1 MTSELVA
8 GRTAPTRDRARTKRP
23 DIQALRAFAVMA
35 VVLNHLWEDAVPGGF
50 VGVDV
55 FFVISGFLITDHL
68 MRSMGSG
75 RARLGDFWLR
85 RALRLLPASLLVVAV
100 SLVGVLLLVPR
111 SGWNVALD
119 QIWASAVYVQN
130 WQLVAQSTDYFTSAS
145 SPSPVTHYWSL
156 SVEEQFYLVWPL
168 LMLIPWSWGRG
179 ASHRARRRRVVLT
192 LMIVV
197 VASWLFGV
205 WRSAEHPETYFS
217 TFARAWEFGVGG
229 LLALGAAAVASRVGR
244 HARLVALGGWLTL
257 FATAFVI
264 TSAQPFP
271 GWIATIPVLATV
283 AVIAAGCRADE
294 PVPTGPL
301 SAHPAVQVLG
311 DISYSLYLWHWP
323 LVILTPYVIGAEL
336 DFTARVGVL
345 AASLVLAAATKRWV
359 EDPVRRLSTAPPRQ
373 RFAAVGVLAGATVAI
388 VVACLAGSA
397 SVASARAD
405 AEAELKELSSTRCFG
420 AAASAPGAD
429 CPDSHTLA
437 VGGAEL
443 MTAESQGN
451 PVSGGTSCQQ
461 EPDRSEVLVCGFGA
475 SAESADTTIVLTGD
489 SHAGHWVQALD
500 ELAARNNW
508 RVEMYVRSSCPAALG
523 DGIAPDWAVETGPSC
538 QAWRR
543 RLGGGDRRASRRRR
557 RRHVGHQPRVRPV
570 RRRGRGLAGP
580 RAGFRAAWSQWLD
593 SGKSV
598 VAIADVP
605 QMGLGLIPDVHRGA
619 RRPRTPARRRSSR
632 RWPWPIRSQRR
643 RPGPDRGRSGS
654 SSSTP
659 RPSCATPSVCH
670 SVVRRDPRLS
680 PTASH
685 LTNAFSRSFA
695 PYLGAVIERVVTD

>member
-538 QAWRR
+538 QAWRS
-543 RLGGGDRRASRRRR
+543 AS
-557 RRHVGHQPRVRPV
+557 VAEIAERPDV
-570 RRRGRGLAGP
+570 DVVVTSAISREYGRYDDGVEVSRDLAP
-580 RAGFRAAWSQWLD
+580 GFRAAWSQWLD

-605 QMGLGLIPDVHRGA
+605 QMGLGLIPECIEGQGGEDPCTAPVESA
-619 RRPRTPARRRSSR
+619 LAVAD
-632 RWPWPIRSQRR
+632 PIAEAAAG
-643 RPGPDRGRSGS
+643 PGVGGRLELFDPTSFL
-654 SSSTP
+654 
-659 RPSCATPSVCH
+659 CDASVCH
-670 SVVRRDPRLS
+670 SVSGGIPVYAD
-680 PTASH
+680 ASH

>member
-1 MTSELVA
+1 MTSELLA
-8 GRTAPTRDRARTKRP
+8 GRATETRPAARAKRP

-35 VVLNHLWEDAVPGGF
+35 VVLNHLWESVLPGGF
-50 VGVDV
+50 IGVDV

-68 MRSMGSG
+68 MRSIGSG
-75 RARLGDFWLR
+75 QARLGNFWLR

-111 SGWNVALD
+111 SEWNVSLD

-168 LMLIPWSWGRG
+168 LILVPWSWGRG
-179 ASHRARRRRVVLT
+179 SSPESRRRRVVAT
-192 LMIVV
+192 LGLVV
-197 VASWLFGV
+197 LVSWLLGV

-217 TFARAWEFGVGG
+217 TFARAWEFGAGG
-229 LLALGAAAVASRVGR
+229 LLALGATGVATRVGR
-244 HARLVALGGWLTL
+244 HARAVALVGWLAL
-257 FATAFVI
+257 FASVVLI

-271 GWIATIPVLATV
+271 GWVATIPVLATV
-283 AVIAAGCRADE
+283 LVIAAGCRTGEA
-294 PVPTGPL
+294 VPAGPL

-323 LVILTPYVIGAEL
+323 LVILTPFVIGAEL
-336 DFTARVGVL
+336 GFTGRVVVLVGSLAL
-345 AASLVLAAATKRWV
+345 AAVTKRWV
-359 EDPVRRLSTAPPRQ
+359 EDPVRRLSTAPRSQ
-373 RFAAVGVLAGATVAI
+373 RITAVGVLAGATAAI
-388 VVACLAGSA
+388 VVTCLVGSA

-405 AEAELKELSSTRCFG
+405 AEAAIERLSSTRCFG

-451 PVSGGTSCQQ
+451 PVHGGTSCQQ

-475 SAESADTTIVLTGD
+475 DPADATTTVVLTGD

-500 ELAARNNW
+500 ELALRKSW
-508 RVEMYVRSSCPAALG
+508 RVELYLRSSCPATLG
-523 DGIAPDWAVETGPSC
+523 DRIAPDWAVETGPSC
-538 QAWRR
+538 QAWRDEAVADIAAR
-543 RLGGGDRRASRRRR
+543 REVDVVVTSAISREYSQYEGGVQVSRDVASD
-557 RRHVGHQPRVRPV
+557 
-570 RRRGRGLAGP
+570 
-580 RAGFRAAWSQWLD
+580 FEAAWSQWVD
-593 SGKSV
+593 SGKAV

-605 QMGLGLIPDVHRGA
+605 QMGLGLIPPCIEKEGPVDPCTSPVGTA
-619 RRPRTPARRRSSR
+619 LAITDPIKSAAAAFAGDTSLELFDPTPFLCDE
-632 RWPWPIRSQRR
+632 SQ
-643 RPGPDRGRSGS
+643 
-654 SSSTP
+654 
-659 RPSCATPSVCH
+659 CH
-670 SVVRRDPRLS
+670 SVSGGVPVYAD
-680 PTASH
+680 ASH

-695 PYLGAVIERVVTD
+695 PYLGATIEAVLRD